1 MTVAVENM
9 PNETVALKADFKI
22 EKGIVRIIDIGD
34 GLGAD
39 TAGFED
45 TPLRA
50 KLVSDMHE
58 ATGAPLATIFGE
70 LPYDAMQSESMHVP
84 LVLRQSS
91 VDADDLSSSR
101 ERFLPYSEIRR
112 LQSFISYAWGK
123 KLDQTIVTPIGLM
136 AMEMHKILWYFL
148 LQKHMAPEYQSNILY
163 WSNDTHPSDIDLNA
177 INIQHDVFI
186 KIADRS
192 EGGASEVYYA
202 KDTTSL
208 FDILNQLH
216 TIYNTSPKQY
226 KQHIFVIEP
235 AYLTLKQHQ
244 GRDYN
249 VTGRAFF
256 TVIYD
261 KTTQTLNVKIAAA
274 KWMFPTTAIQQEDMT
289 QEQMLS
295 NIKHSIKMQQLD
307 HAELSLLSSSILGA
321 YGRVFK
327 ASFEHEDLMAYC
339 VDHPKMNL
347 FLSCLRPNASYKR
360 FLETFKCGQDNYE
373 DREKL
378 LMIQIHSLIARD
390 SIQNFNHILRC
401 DSSSI
406 SFFATLKTPDDI
418 MKEICLFSL
427 FEKYISYA
435 KTCSASFKR
444 LFTFIDPLIHQEQ
457 SIKSRLD
464 RHISQYLS
472 LKTNADTHYDT
483 QDMNRAL
490 RQAAFM
496 GDITV
501 IKLLIYTHRADVNAC
516 SPTGK
521 TALDYAIMSG
531 NVTNKE
537 RCLLLLKQAGA
548 QVRPLS
554 QAVQVASSRF

>member
-1 MTVAVENM
+1 M

-50 KLVSDMHE
+50 KLLSDMHE

-177 INIQHDVFI
+177 INIQHGVFI

-208 FDILNQLH
+208 FDILN
-216 TIYNTSPKQY
+216 
-226 KQHIFVIEP
+226 
-235 AYLTLKQHQ
+235 
-244 GRDYN
+244 
-249 VTGRAFF
+249 
-256 TVIYD
+256 
-261 KTTQTLNVKIAAA
+261 
-274 KWMFPTTAIQQEDMT
+274 
-289 QEQMLS
+289 
-295 NIKHSIKMQQLD
+295 
-307 HAELSLLSSSILGA
+307 
-321 YGRVFK
+321 
-327 ASFEHEDLMAYC
+327 
-339 VDHPKMNL
+339 
-347 FLSCLRPNASYKR
+347 
-360 FLETFKCGQDNYE
+360 
-373 DREKL
+373 
-378 LMIQIHSLIARD
+378 
-390 SIQNFNHILRC
+390 
-401 DSSSI
+401 
-406 SFFATLKTPDDI
+406 
-418 MKEICLFSL
+418 
-427 FEKYISYA
+427 
-435 KTCSASFKR
+435 
-444 LFTFIDPLIHQEQ
+444 
-457 SIKSRLD
+457 
-464 RHISQYLS
+464 
-472 LKTNADTHYDT
+472 
-483 QDMNRAL
+483 
-490 RQAAFM
+490 
-496 GDITV
+496 
-501 IKLLIYTHRADVNAC
+501 
-516 SPTGK
+516 
-521 TALDYAIMSG
+521 
-531 NVTNKE
+531 
-537 RCLLLLKQAGA
+537 
-548 QVRPLS
+548 
-554 QAVQVASSRF
+554 